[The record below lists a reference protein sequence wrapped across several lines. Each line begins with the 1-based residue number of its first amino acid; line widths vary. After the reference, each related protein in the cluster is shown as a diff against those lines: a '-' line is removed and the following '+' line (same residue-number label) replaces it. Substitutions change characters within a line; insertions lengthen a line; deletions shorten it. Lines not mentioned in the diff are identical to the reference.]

1 MKIAVM
7 ISNMGGPDSLAAVEP
22 YLTNIF
28 TDPDIIDIPLP
39 TVLRKP
45 FARWLAQKRGPESRE
60 IYHQI
65 GGKTPL
71 LAITQQQATALEAR
85 LNATGL
91 AQFKVFPA
99 MRYWHPLTEDV
110 WQAILAEGFDK
121 LVVLTLYPFF
131 SSTTTGSLLRLVA
144 RLNAKGAF
152 QPDDLWIIDRFGNH
166 PAFIK
171 AMATQI
177 NSWLGDDPD
186 QSLPYLD
193 LLLSA
198 HSIPMRRIKHGDPY
212 RDEIEQAVAAL
223 QAQLPPTLRVHLAY
237 QSKIGPVQWLSPA
250 TPAKISELAAKGV
263 KNLLV
268 YPLGF
273 VADNSETLYEI
284 GMLYKTQAQ
293 QQGIENFVRID
304 ALNTDGLFIEALQ
317 TIILEK
323 YAAMQPHHNASR
335 QESYNELGNKRMV
348 ASH

>member
-171 AMATQI
+171 AMAAQI
-177 NSWLGDDPD
+177 NSWSGDDPD

-198 HSIPMRRIKHGDPY
+198 HSIPMRRIKQGDPY

-323 YAAMQPHHNASR
+323 YAAMQSLSQQRDRHLPHSMSFAA
-335 QESYNELGNKRMV
+335 G
-348 ASH
+348 